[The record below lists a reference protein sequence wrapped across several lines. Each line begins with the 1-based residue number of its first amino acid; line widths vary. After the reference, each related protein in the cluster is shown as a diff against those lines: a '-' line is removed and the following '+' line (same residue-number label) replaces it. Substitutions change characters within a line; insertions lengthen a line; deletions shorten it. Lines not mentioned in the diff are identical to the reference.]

1 MIILGSQAHADPIE
15 YLYTLLGC
23 ALGYHYKA
31 FQWLN
36 LVCSAPTKVSP
47 KVSVQITK
55 GPLLH
60 HVVLRR
66 VHSFTHSFPTR
77 RICREST
84 LPAPSIGTPNK
95 PLPHNMPDR
104 THVGSWLHYFH
115 WWSLHESVLRFGY
128 DE

>member
-1 MIILGSQAHADPIE
+1 MK
-15 YLYTLLGC
+15 YLYTLPGC
-23 ALGYHYKA
+23 VLGYHYKV

-36 LVCSAPTKVSP
+36 L
-47 KVSVQITK
+47 VQITK

-66 VHSFTHSFPTR
+66 VHTFTHSFPTR

-84 LPAPSIGTPNK
+84 LSAPLIGMPNY
-95 PLPHNMPDR
+95 PLPHTIPGR

-115 WWSLHESVLRFGY
+115 TTAFQRPPDKAPNYWSPPNTVPNLSPQIPILYTNREIRY
-128 DE
+128 